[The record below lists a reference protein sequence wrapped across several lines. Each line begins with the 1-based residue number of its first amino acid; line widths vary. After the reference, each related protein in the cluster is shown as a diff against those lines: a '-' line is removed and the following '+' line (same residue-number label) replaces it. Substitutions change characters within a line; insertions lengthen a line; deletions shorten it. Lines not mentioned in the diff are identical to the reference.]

1 MDKTVIGF
9 LKNSKVARTV
19 RATVFFL
26 LRVFFKSLLYFSMVK
41 RQVNQCQQEK
51 EGGQEKDLLTLAEKL
66 SV

>member
-26 LRVFFKSLLYFSMVK
+26 LRVFFKSLLYFSNGKKTSKSMPNK
-41 RQVNQCQQEK
+41 KKK
-51 EGGQEKDLLTLAEKL
+51 EGKKRSTN
-66 SV
+66 SC